1 MEDQFATPPLEAE
14 PVGIDGIEY
23 VEFSAPDPAALGAYL
38 EKLGFRAVARH
49 RSKNVLLY
57 RQGDINLVV
66 NSDAEN
72 FTSIFGRQCEAAICA
87 VALRVKDAAAAWK
100 QVVAKGAW
108 DVPAHAG
115 VMELNIPAL
124 FGVGGTQVHL
134 VDRYGDHTIYDVD
147 FVPIANAAPADEA
160 VGLVGIAHVT
170 FDVAPGRMDEWIDF
184 FASIFGFQRL
194 GAETGGAIWIASPGG
209 AVRFLLN
216 PLPQGDA
223 DPDDER
229 IASVTLLARDV
240 GQAAAQLRQR
250 QVVAAGPD
258 ALPPGA
264 VLAAELVPPFRFEI
278 IQSPSP

>member
-1 MEDQFATPPLEAE
+1 MEDQFAPPPKAE
-14 PVGIDGIEY
+14 PVAIDGIEY

-38 EKLGFRAVARH
+38 EQLGFRAVARH
-49 RSKNVLLY
+49 RSKQVLLY
-57 RQGDINLVV
+57 RQGDINFVV

-147 FVPIANAAPADEA
+147 FVPIAGGAPAEDE
-160 VGLVGIAHVT
+160 VGLVGIDHVT

-184 FASIFGFQRL
+184 FSSIFGFQRL
-194 GAETGGAIWIASPGG
+194 GAEAAGATWIASPGG
-209 AVRFLLN
+209 TVKFKLDALARD
-216 PLPQGDA
+216 DA
-223 DPDDER
+223 DADDER
-229 IASVTLLARDV
+229 IASVTLRARDL
-240 GQAAAQLRQR
+240 GQAAAKLRER
-250 QVVAAGPD
+250 QVIAAE
-258 ALPPGA
+258 AQA
-264 VLAAELVPPFRFEI
+264 EVLAAELVPPFRFEI
-278 IQSPSP
+278 IPSPSP